1 LTGSQAKSE
10 VESGA
15 IRTDVKPERS
25 ILIDILRGLSISLV
39 VLGHTDEGMIH
50 RHWWHAIIGYR
61 IKFFIYS
68 FHMPAFFFVSGIFLC
83 ASVQKRGGW
92 RFTVEKL
99 RTMVYPYVVLACLFG
114 VGFFVASHFF
124 GMGSMSVRTY
134 VEDVATGKFS
144 WFLPTIFF
152 TVVAG
157 MWLRRIPMPLLFVLS
172 AAVSIYWPI
181 TGLVFVDRGLK
192 HLPFLVAGM
201 WVGRSFERMEKVPW
215 VLAAL
220 GVVALFVSILWITES
235 RYLYS
240 PYLFIPLGLM
250 GTLMLLLLAH
260 CLGRTVA
267 ARWLA
272 WAGAGS
278 IGIFLLS
285 PYFQLATRT
294 VLLDVFHTSARYR
307 QLLIPSIV
315 AVVVPAWIYQH
326 RVRLH
331 LDWMF
336 VWPFRSRR
344 EAGAQG
350 PSAGVPGQGLLGV
363 SGHEEKP

>member
-1 LTGSQAKSE
+1 MKGSLNESE
-10 VESGA
+10 AGVAAGA
-15 IRTDVKPERS
+15 QVKPERS

-39 VLGHTDEGMIH
+39 VLGHTDEGMLH
-50 RHWWHAIIGYR
+50 RNWWGASPVGYCL
-61 IKFFIYS
+61 KFFIYA

-83 ASVQKRGGW
+83 ASVEKRGGW

-99 RTMVYPYVVLACLFG
+99 RTMIYPYLVMACLLAVVLFSFG
-114 VGFFVASHFF
+114 KAF
-124 GMGSMSVRTY
+124 GMRPTNWRSY
-134 VEDVATGKFS
+134 IPNVATGNLS

-157 MWLRRIPMPLLFVLS
+157 MLLRRIPMPLLFVLS
-172 AAVSIYWPI
+172 VIASLYWPD

-201 WVGRSFERMEKVPW
+201 WVGRSFERMEKLPP

-220 GVVALFVSILWITES
+220 GAAALSALIFWITRSPYVFS
-235 RYLYS
+235 R
-240 PYLFIPLGLM
+240 YLFIPLGLM
-250 GTLMLLLLAH
+250 GTLMLMLLAH
-260 CLGRTVA
+260 CLGRTSA
-267 ARWLA
+267 ARLLA

-285 PYFQLATRT
+285 SYFQLGARA
-294 VLLDVFHTSARYR
+294 VLLSVFHISAPYP
-307 QLLIPSIV
+307 QLLIPTIL
-315 AVVVPAWIYQH
+315 AILAPAWIYQH

-336 VWPFRSRR
+336 VWPFRRR
-344 EAGAQG
+344 RV
-350 PSAGVPGQGLLGV
+350 AGV
-363 SGHEEKP
+363 